1 MIVCESYLYNWHIHV
16 VFLLHKDLWDR
27 VVRSQSPPLAA
38 ELCFVCTPTT
48 RMRILLN
55 SHCLNTQNEV
65 LINHSIDS
73 SDTCRHRTSS
83 CENVRGCFYSFWARS
98 HLGHELLQQ
107 KINEKINQRTKQEA
121 HGSVVLEKK
130 KIIISSMY
138 FCYFVIITPWKRAGT
153 FIWTNLNSLH
163 PRMLCAK
170 FGWNWLSGSGEEK
183 IYTQ

>member
-1 MIVCESYLYNWHIHV
+1 MIISQVWLFVNLICIIDISMSFSFCIRICEIGLWG
-16 VFLLHKDLWDR
+16 HKVRLW
-27 VVRSQSPPLAA
+27 PPNFVLTPN
-38 ELCFVCTPTT
+38 LPVCTPTT

-98 HLGHELLQQ
+98 QFGHELLQQ
-107 KINEKINQRTKQEA
+107 KLCEKINQRTKQEA

-130 KIIISSMY
+130 K
-138 FCYFVIITPWKRAGT
+138 
-153 FIWTNLNSLH
+153 L
-163 PRMLCAK
+163 
-170 FGWNWLSGSGEEK
+170 
-183 IYTQ
+183 